1 MNNYEQEGLPHGGD
15 IERLLAVSG
24 LSEPEVIDASANIN
38 PLGPPLWLDAA
49 FSEGRRVVA
58 RYPDAAYRT
67 LKQIAS
73 KQFGIPQEAFVFGN
87 GADEL
92 IFALARVLRKEG
104 IKRAIVEAP
113 SYASYKEAS
122 VTADFNVTTIP
133 AHIPSP
139 VNCKNANEE
148 NSKVEAFSQA
158 LLETLEEQPALVWL
172 GVPNNPTGF
181 VPKDYP
187 VSMYKLAEQFPQSFF
202 AIDEAFIE
210 FTNAH
215 PINPVPA
222 NCIVIRSMTKFWAVP
237 GLRIGYAVLEAS
249 LAKKLKNALP
259 NWSVNSSAE
268 AFARMALA
276 DKTYIERV
284 EKTFSLVSSE
294 RKRMA
299 EALTSL
305 GIEVLKSSTNYYL
318 IRIKNGATHLANSLA
333 RKGIAVRSCS
343 NFEGL
348 GTEYLRLAVRTP
360 HENDIIIEAIRN
372 ILSTPTHKAKPK
384 RAKALMIQGC
394 TSSAGKSLITAAF
407 CRIFR
412 NEGID
417 VAPYKAQNM
426 SLNSAVTS
434 SGFEIGRAQAVQ
446 AIACGLEAEPRMNPV
461 LLKPESDRG
470 SQVILMGKPYARY
483 QAREYYTMREKM
495 QEVARNAY
503 DSLASE
509 HELIILEGAG
519 SPAEINLKKHD
530 FVNMG
535 AAKYA
540 DAKVLLVGDIDK
552 GGVFASFIGHV
563 ATFLPD
569 ELALFSGFIINKFR
583 GDPSLLNDAFE
594 MTRIRTGFP
603 ILGTIP
609 MLPRL
614 DIPDEDDAIIKN
626 NTEKKVE
633 LKLAVPRLPRV
644 SNFTDLDAFSIEPD
658 VELSLVTSG
667 SELESTEFD
676 AVILPGTKSTV
687 ADLQW
692 LKNTGLADAIIRFAK
707 TGRCVVGI
715 CGGYQMLGESII
727 DDDKI
732 ETTQRETC
740 GLGLL
745 PLLTSFCKEKTLSRT
760 KAIWH
765 GFEPKTQYELS
776 GYEIH
781 HGETRS
787 LDDTIKPFIKNETG
801 KAIGYGKDS
810 VWGSYLHG
818 VFDAD
823 DFRRAFLNELRQKKG
838 LSHLPVTKKPSLD
851 SELDRLAEVVKANVN
866 IKHIRKLLGM
876 NCLC

>member
-1 MNNYEQEGLPHGGD
+1 MNINYEQEGLPHGGD
-15 IERLLAVSG
+15 IERLLAISG
-24 LSEPEVIDASANIN
+24 LSESEVIDASANIN
-38 PLGPPLWLDAA
+38 PLGPPFWLDAT
-49 FSEGRRVVA
+49 FNEGRRVVT
-58 RYPDAAYRT
+58 RYPDAAYRK
-67 LKQIAS
+67 LKEIAS
-73 KQFGIPQEAFVFGN
+73 KRYGISQDAFVFGN

-92 IFALARVLRKEG
+92 IFALANVLREEG
-104 IKRAIVEAP
+104 IAKAIVEAP

-122 VTADFNVTTIP
+122 MKAKFDITTVP
-133 AHIPSP
+133 AHIPQS
-139 VNCKNANEE
+139 VNCHNTNE
-148 NSKVEAFSQA
+148 KTYSQA
-158 LLETLEEQPALVWL
+158 FLDALKGAPALVWI

-187 VSMYKLAEQFPQSFF
+187 DSLYKLAKKFPRSFF

-210 FTNAH
+210 FTNAK
-215 PINPVPA
+215 PANPVPA

-237 GLRIGYAVLEAS
+237 GLRIGYAILEPS

-259 NWSVNSSAE
+259 NWSVNSLSE
-268 AFARMALA
+268 AFARMAMT
-276 DKTYIERV
+276 DTDYTERV
-284 EKTFSLVSSE
+284 EKTKALVNSE

-299 EALTSL
+299 DALTSL

-318 IRIKNGATHLANSLA
+318 IRIKGGATHLANSLA

-348 GTEYLRLAVRTP
+348 GSEYLRLAVRTP
-360 HENDIIIEAIRN
+360 RENDAILEAIRN
-372 ILSTPTHKAKPK
+372 ILSKPTHRTKPK

-394 TSSAGKSLITAAF
+394 TSSAGKSLIAAAF

-434 SGFEIGRAQAVQ
+434 SGLEIGRAQAVQ
-446 AIACGLEAEPRMNPV
+446 ALACGLEAEPRMSPV
-461 LLKPESDRG
+461 LLKPESDCG

-495 QEVARNAY
+495 QEVARKAY
-503 DSLASE
+503 DNLASE
-509 HELIILEGAG
+509 HDLIILEGAG
-519 SPAEINLKKHD
+519 SPAEINLKKYD

-540 DAKVLLVGDIDK
+540 NAKVLLVGDIDK
-552 GGVFASFIGHV
+552 GGVFASFIGHI

-583 GDPSLLNDAFE
+583 GDPSLLVDAFE
-594 MTRIRTGFP
+594 MTRVRTGFP
-603 ILGTIP
+603 VIGTVP
-609 MLPRL
+609 MLSRL
-614 DIPDEDDAIIKN
+614 DIPDEDDAIIKI

-633 LKLAVPRLPRV
+633 LRLAVPRLTRL
-644 SNFTDLDAFSIEPD
+644 SNFTDMDAFSIEPD
-658 VELSLVTSG
+658 VELSIITSVN
-667 SELESTEFD
+667 ELDSTKFD
-676 AVILPGTKSTV
+676 AVILPDTKSTV

-692 LKNTGLADAIIRFAK
+692 LKKTGLADAIIRFANEE
-707 TGRCVVGI
+707 GCVVGI
-715 CGGYQMLGESII
+715 CGGYQMLGKSII
-727 DDDKI
+727 DEEKI

-745 PLLTSFCKEKTLSRT
+745 PLVTSFCKEKTLSRT
-760 KAIWH
+760 KAIWQ
-765 GFEPKTQYELS
+765 GAEPKKQYSLL

-787 LDDTIKPFIKNETG
+787 LDNTIKPFIKNNAG
-801 KAIGYGKDS
+801 KVIGYGKGQ

-818 VFDAD
+818 LFDAD

-838 LSHLPVTKKPSLD
+838 LLSLTITKKPSLD
-851 SELDRLAEVVKANVN
+851 SELDRLAEVVKSNVN
-866 IKHIRKLLGM
+866 MSYIRKLLEM
-876 NCLC
+876 ERL